1 MLARRMSSG
10 KSGKA
15 TAFDWTFLWV
25 FFLTVITGF
34 GSQVFRVFDLA
45 IPAYGIYYVHLVLVF
60 FLLAYLPYT
69 KMGHMLFRAVAMIYA
84 RWSGRAAV
92 QPIIRARQDK
102 SEVQAEA

>member
-1 MLARRMSSG
+1 MSSG
-10 KSGKA
+10 KTGEA

-25 FFLTVITGF
+25 LVMTVITGF

-60 FLLAYLPYT
+60 FLLAYVPYT
-69 KMGHMLFRAVAMIYA
+69 KMGHILFRAVAMVYA

-92 QPIIRARQDK
+92 RPVIRQG
-102 SEVQAEA
+102 QAGGDVPAASGP